1 MAYDYLEVNHLD
13 VYNTFTG
20 GGILFPKAF
29 TEPGGGVLS
38 AYKGHFGQGSSTIPY
53 SASLVSGPSVG
64 AIPTPLSWNFLG
76 LGVETGVRNQ
86 LGVDVKIGAD
96 ISLGAIKATYS
107 AFFNKI
113 TGKEVAVNPADST
126 VAPKETHVSAA
137 GSLFGNWSIMGT
149 PFALVIAHINSH
161 SDGRL
166 KKDIEPISSSTSLTK
181 VLQLNPVYYKW
192 KKELVTSSFLK
203 AHGEGKQ
210 IGLIAQE
217 VEDIIPEVMTEGEL
231 KGKDW
236 KGVNYPKLTTMLI
249 GAVKEQ
255 QKQIEELKTRITELE
270 SHG

>member
-1 MAYDYLEVNHLD
+1 MAFDYLEVNHLD
-13 VYNTFTG
+13 VFNSATG

-126 VAPKETHVSAA
+126 VAPVETHISAK
-137 GSLFGNWSIMGT
+137 GDLLGNWAVNGTNFASIISH
-149 PFALVIAHINSH
+149 IAH

-166 KKDIEPISSSTSLTK
+166 KENIEPISSSTSLMK

-192 KKELVTSSFLK
+192 RKDIVPSSFLK

-217 VEDIIPEVMTEGEL
+217 VEDIVPEVI
-231 KGKDW
+231 KDGALYDEQW
-236 KGVNYPKLTTMLI
+236 KGVNYSKLTAVLI

-255 QKQIEELKTRITELE
+255 QKQIEELKTRIAVLE

>member
-1 MAYDYLEVNHLD
+1 MSYDYLEVNHLD

-137 GSLFGNWSIMGT
+137 GSLFGNWNYNGLNLGLLHT
-149 PFALVIAHINSH
+149 H
-161 SDGRL
+161 SDERL
-166 KKDIEPISSSTSLTK
+166 KKNIEPIPSSLTK
-181 VLQLNPVYYKW
+181 VLQLKPVYYEWREDILPSAFIKN
-192 KKELVTSSFLK
+192 
-203 AHGEGKQ
+203 HRQGRQ
-210 IGLIAQE
+210 IGLVAQE
-217 VEDIIPEVMTEGEL
+217 VEEIIPEVVREEKIYDGE
-231 KGKDW
+231 W
-236 KGVNYPKLTTMLI
+236 KGVNYEKLTAVLI

-255 QKQIEELKTRITELE
+255 QEQIEELKTRIAVLE